1 MPSSVLQ
8 ARSLPTESCRFL
20 SLSSWKHKC
29 QQTGPVQFWLNNQLV
44 SSREGPTYSV
54 EKGITCK
61 GRSGQFLPRNYN
73 PWQERRLFKETLVLP
88 DYWKTMDSKEP
99 NFGGLPHCGEE
110 KAWSLGAARGGT
122 RLPGG
127 NHPKAGSVMDR
138 DIPWARLL
146 SSTCLLPSMLPGGLE
161 PSDSFICFPSQCL
174 HIE

>member
-61 GRSGQFLPRNYN
+61 GRSGQFQEGIITLGRRGDLLKRHLCYQTTEKQWIPKNQILVDFHTAEKRK
-73 PWQERRLFKETLVLP
+73 PEAWVQPGEELASQEAITPKLDQWQTETYLEQDSLVL
-88 DYWKTMDSKEP
+88 
-99 NFGGLPHCGEE
+99 L
-110 KAWSLGAARGGT
+110 ARCPPCP
-122 RLPGG
+122 L
-127 NHPKAGSVMDR
+127 VD
-138 DIPWARLL
+138 
-146 SSTCLLPSMLPGGLE
+146 
-161 PSDSFICFPSQCL
+161 
-174 HIE
+174 